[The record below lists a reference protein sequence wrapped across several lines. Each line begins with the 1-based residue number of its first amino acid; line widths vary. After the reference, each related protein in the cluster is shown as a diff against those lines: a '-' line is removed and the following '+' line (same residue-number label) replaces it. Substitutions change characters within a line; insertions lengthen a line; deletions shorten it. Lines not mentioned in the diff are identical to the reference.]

1 MKRHPALIPISKE
14 HHQMLLLARLLQN
27 DAPPYKGLPTVKEEK
42 LEYARQQF
50 ELMIEGHFQKEDQT
64 FSEMKLRLSMEL
76 QRMVEELISEHI
88 LLRKKFHNLD
98 VEKLD
103 ETGKMLEKH
112 IRKEERVFFEN
123 IQKELGDDLNDLI
136 KS

>member
-1 MKRHPALIPISKE
+1 MKRHPALIPLSRE

-42 LEYARQQF
+42 LAYARHQF
-50 ELMIEGHFQKEDQT
+50 EMMIEGHFQKEDQN

-76 QRMVEELISEHI
+76 QRMVEELIKEHI

-98 VEKLD
+98 VETLD

-112 IRKEERVFFEN
+112 IRKEERVFFED

-136 KS
+136 KL

>member
-1 MKRHPALIPISKE
+1 MKRHPALIPISRE

-42 LEYARQQF
+42 LEYAGNQF
-50 ELMIEGHFQKEDQT
+50 ELIIENHFQKEDRV
-64 FSEMKLRLSMEL
+64 FSELKLKLSMEL
-76 QRMVEELISEHI
+76 QQMVEELIKEHI
-88 LLRKKFHNLD
+88 LLRKKFHNLGI
-98 VEKLD
+98 ESLD

-123 IQKELGDDLNDLI
+123 IQKELGDDLNDLVEL
-136 KS
+136 